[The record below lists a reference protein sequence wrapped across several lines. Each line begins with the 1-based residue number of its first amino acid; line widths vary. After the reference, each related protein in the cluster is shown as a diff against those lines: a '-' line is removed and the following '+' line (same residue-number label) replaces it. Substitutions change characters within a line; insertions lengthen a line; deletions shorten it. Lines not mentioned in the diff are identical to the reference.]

1 MRRNWRIP
9 GTDGRRVSRRA
20 GEAGEIETVD
30 VEAGKKRRV
39 ALVGT
44 GHRGITMWGRELL
57 AECGD
62 WVEMVG
68 LSDRNALRLERARNY
83 IGTDAPLF
91 DELGTM
97 LREAAPETLLVC
109 SPDSDHDGH
118 IVEAL
123 EAGCDV
129 ITEKPMTTT
138 AEKCRRV
145 LEARARAGRRLEV
158 AFNYRCAPT
167 AQKLKELLLS
177 GIIGEIASVD
187 FHWYLDTEHGADYF
201 RRWHARLERSGSL
214 FVHKATHH
222 FDLLNWYLESEPSEV
237 FAHGGLRNYGR
248 AGPFRG
254 VRCKTCPHART
265 CDYHVDISKN
275 PFFDFLYEDPSTEDD
290 YFRDACVFREEIDIP
305 DTMSA
310 TIVYE
315 NGVQIAYSLN
325 TFMPIE
331 GYHLAFNGR
340 QGRIEIRQYERQPWN
355 TPDHDEILVMKNFG
369 SAEHIVVAHEPGGH
383 FGGDVV
389 LRRMLFKPDMP
400 DPLKQRA
407 DARAGALSVLC
418 GIAARESMRWNRPV
432 SIAELN
438 GLPK

>member
-1 MRRNWRIP
+1 
-9 GTDGRRVSRRA
+9 
-20 GEAGEIETVD
+20 
-30 VEAGKKRRV
+30 
-39 ALVGT
+39 
-44 GHRGITMWGRELL
+44 MWGQELL

-68 LSDRNALRLERARNY
+68 LCDINPLRLERARKL

-91 DELGTM
+91 EELGTM
-97 LREAAPETLLVC
+97 LREAGPETVIVC
-109 SPDSDHDGH
+109 SRDSDHDTH
-118 IVEAL
+118 IVDAL

-145 LEARARAGRRLEV
+145 MEATARTGRRLDV
-158 AFNYRCAPT
+158 AFNYRYAPT
-167 AQKLKELLLS
+167 ARKLKELLLS
-177 GIIGEIASVD
+177 DVIGELASVD
-187 FHWYLDTEHGADYF
+187 FHWYLDTQHGADYF
-201 RRWHARLERSGSL
+201 RRWHARLETSGSL

-237 FAHGGLRNYGR
+237 FAHGELRHYGR

-254 VRCKTCPHART
+254 VRCKTCPHAPI
-265 CDYHVDISKN
+265 CDYHVDIGKS
-275 PFFDFLYEDPSTEDD
+275 PLLDLLYEDPSAEDD
-290 YFRDACVFREEIDIP
+290 YVRDACVFREEIDIP

-310 TIVYE
+310 TIVYD
-315 NGVQIAYSLN
+315 NRVQIAYSLN

-340 QGRIEIRQYERQPWN
+340 QGRIEIRQYERQPWQ
-355 TPDHDEILVMKNFG
+355 TPDYDEILVIQNFG
-369 SAEHIVVAHEPGGH
+369 PVERVVVPHEPGGH

-389 LRRMLFKPDMP
+389 LRRMLFAPDMP
-400 DPLKQRA
+400 DPLGQRA

-418 GIAARESMRWNRPV
+418 GIAARESMRRNRPV
-432 SIAELN
+432 SIQELD
-438 GLPK
+438 GLPAACA